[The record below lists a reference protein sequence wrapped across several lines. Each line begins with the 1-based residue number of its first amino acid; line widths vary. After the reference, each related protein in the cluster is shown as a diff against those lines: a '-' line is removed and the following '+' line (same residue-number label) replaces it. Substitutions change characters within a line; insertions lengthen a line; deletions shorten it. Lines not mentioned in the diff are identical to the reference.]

1 MKKKRYR
8 LPDLSRGDPSAENP
22 PARDFTR
29 EVYEELDDR
38 FMEHYL
44 GLSRER
50 IQVSSEGFS
59 RVAAMVEQP
68 PEPTRELKE
77 LMSKALEEESP
88 AG

>member
-1 MKKKRYR
+1 MKSSTT
-8 LPDLSRGDPSAENP
+8 DS
-22 PARDFTR
+22 
-29 EVYEELDDR
+29 
-38 FMEHYL
+38 L
-44 GLSRER
+44 GRER

-59 RVAAMVEQP
+59 RVAEMVEQP